1 MKAIGFKTSLPISA
15 EESFIEFE
23 TAVPQPSGRD
33 ILVKINAISVNPVDY
48 KIRQNSAK
56 DAVLE
61 TPKVIGWDATGTVE
75 AVGEAVTFFKPGD
88 EVYYAGDLTRSGSNA
103 EYQLVD
109 ERIVGLKPVTLSNA
123 EAAAMP
129 LTALTAWESLY
140 DRIRINEQ
148 KDKGKSILIIGG
160 AGGVGSIA
168 IQLAKKISGLK
179 VITTASRTAT
189 KEWCQ
194 AMGADL
200 VVDHKNLIEEIHAG
214 GYQEVDFI
222 LDFVDLNAY
231 WDAIVELIKPQGHIV
246 SITGSATPIA
256 LNKLKNKSVTFS
268 WELMYTRSMY
278 QTGDMEEQHHILN
291 KLAELFDNG
300 TLKTTLNTTLKGFT
314 AQNLKEAHRLL
325 ESGKT
330 IGKVVIEY

>member
-1 MKAIGFKTSLPISA
+1 MKAIGFKTSLPILA

-56 DAVLE
+56 DTVLE
-61 TPKVIGWDATGTVE
+61 TPKVIGWDATGIVE
-75 AVGEAVTFFKPGD
+75 AVGETVTFFKPGD
-88 EVYYAGDLTRSGSNA
+88 AVYYAGDIMRSGSNA
-103 EYQLVD
+103 EYQLID
-109 ERIVGLKPVTLSNA
+109 ERIVGLKPSTLSNA

-140 DRIRINEQ
+140 DRIRISEQ

-168 IQLAKKISGLK
+168 IQLAKISGLK
-179 VITTASRTAT
+179 VITTASRTET
-189 KEWCQ
+189 KEWCL

-200 VVDHKNLIEEIHAG
+200 VVDHKNLVEEIHAA
-214 GYQEVDFI
+214 GYQEVDFV
-222 LDFVDLNAY
+222 LDFVDLNSY

-278 QTGDMEEQHHILN
+278 QTADMEEQHHILN
-291 KLAELFDNG
+291 KLAELFDNA